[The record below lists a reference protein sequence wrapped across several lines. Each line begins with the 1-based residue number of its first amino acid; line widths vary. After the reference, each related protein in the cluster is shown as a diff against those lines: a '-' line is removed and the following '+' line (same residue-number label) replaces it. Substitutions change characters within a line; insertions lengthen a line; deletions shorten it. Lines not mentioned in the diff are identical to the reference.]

1 MNRKL
6 LCRYIA
12 IVIILCYILIN
23 KFTIAKGGS
32 LLNFNSKVSTKSSPS
47 SYTLKS
53 LSTYDTDFYNPNKFS
68 ILFIKSGSGTGIID
82 HSSFHFFG
90 STIICLNEN
99 ERLTLT
105 KSLNVEGKILTF
117 EPSAIRDYFTFDN
130 ISTFEHYF
138 TPSDINMAINLSVFY
153 QRDKDYFGYIQTPEI
168 TMKQLNKLVEQLSMC
183 TSSVSVSTILN
194 DIMAV
199 IKRLVQHSLSVSKL
213 IITETNFEVKDVL
226 LYLHNNCSQKITIPK
241 LSKHFHVNRTTLSD
255 RFFEATGETIITYLN
270 KYRINLA
277 AIMLRESN
285 QSISS
290 IAEEVGFNDTAYFA
304 KLFKKYMFHT
314 PSEYRQRY
322 VSLCSIEKIKIQ
334 DKKGH

>member
-1 MNRKL
+1 MSF
-6 LCRYIA
+6 Y
-12 IVIILCYILIN
+12 
-23 KFTIAKGGS
+23 
-32 LLNFNSKVSTKSSPS
+32 SKVSTKSAPS
-47 SYTLKS
+47 SYTLRS
-53 LSTYDTDFYNPNKFS
+53 INTYDTDFYNPDKLS

-90 STIICLNEN
+90 PTIICLNQN
-99 ERLTLT
+99 ERLMLT
-105 KSLNVEGKILTF
+105 KSLNIDGQILVF
-117 EPSAIRDYFTFDN
+117 EPTTIREYFTFDN
-130 ISTFEHYF
+130 ISTFDHYF
-138 TPSDINMAINLSVFY
+138 TPADINVAINLSIFY
-153 QRDKDYFGYIQTPEI
+153 QRHKDYFGYIQAPEI
-168 TMKQLNKLVEQLSMC
+168 TMKQLNKLIAQLSIC
-183 TSSVSVSTILN
+183 KSSECVSTILS

-213 IITETNFEVKDVL
+213 IITETTFEVKDVL

-314 PSEYRQRY
+314 PSGYRQRY
-322 VSLCSIEKIKIQ
+322 VSLCSIQKMEE
-334 DKKGH
+334 